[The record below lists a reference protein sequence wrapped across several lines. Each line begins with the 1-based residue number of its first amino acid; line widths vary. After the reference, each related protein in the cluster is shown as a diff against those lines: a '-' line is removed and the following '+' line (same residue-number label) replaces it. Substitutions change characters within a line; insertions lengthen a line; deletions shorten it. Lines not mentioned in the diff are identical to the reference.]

1 MHPPAPTVILFSTDL
16 NGGIGRNLLNLAG
29 AFDAMGIRCRVLL
42 EREEG
47 PYLEQIGQYA
57 GIDTLPT
64 THALLGVPAL
74 ARYLR
79 RHRPD
84 AMLTPNVRLT
94 VLSLRARR
102 LSGHACRIA
111 VNVHNTYS
119 RTFSR
124 LPVHKRERRIRRI
137 ATHYARTDAVI
148 AVSRGVADDLAE
160 LTGLARSA
168 IQVIYN
174 PVVTPSLASMARAA
188 ATDVWL
194 DDDGP
199 PVILAVG
206 RLEPQKGLM
215 NLIEAFEQLC
225 RQRPC
230 RLLILGEGSERDALT
245 RRIQASPVRAGIR
258 LPGNTDN
265 PYACMA
271 RASLLVLSSTWEGFG
286 NVLVEAMACG
296 TPVVATDC
304 PHGPREILEEGRL
317 GSLVP
322 MNDPAALATAMGHA
336 LDTPIAP
343 GVLQAAAQAYR
354 SDRIA
359 RAYLEQLLPHE
370 YRGTTPSTGKE
381 PE

>member
-1 MHPPAPTVILFSTDL
+1 MHPQASTITLFSTDL
-16 NGGIGRNLLNLAG
+16 NGGIGRNLLNLAS
-29 AFDAMGIRCRVLL
+29 AFNDMGIHCRVLL
-42 EREEG
+42 ERSEG
-47 PYLEQIGQYA
+47 PYLKQIGQYA
-57 GIDTLPT
+57 RIDTLPT

-74 ARYLR
+74 ARYLG

-84 AMLTPNVRLT
+84 AILTPNTRLT

-102 LSGHACRIA
+102 LSGHPCRIA

-119 RTFSR
+119 RTFNR
-124 LPVHKRERRIRRI
+124 LPTHKRDRRIRRI
-137 ATHYARTDAVI
+137 ATHYVRTDAII

-160 LTGLARSA
+160 LTGLARSS

-174 PVVTPSLASMARAA
+174 PVITPSLANMAHADA
-188 ATDVWL
+188 PEPWL
-194 DDDGP
+194 DDGGP
-199 PVILAVG
+199 MVILAVG
-206 RLEPQKGLM
+206 RLEPQKGFIT
-215 NLIEAFEQLC
+215 LIEAFEQVC

-230 RLLILGEGSERDALT
+230 RLLIMGEGSERDALT
-245 RRIQASPVRAGIR
+245 RRIQASPARADIR

-265 PYACMA
+265 PYAYMA
-271 RASLLVLSSTWEGFG
+271 KAKLLVLSSNWEGFG

-317 GSLVP
+317 GPLVP
-322 MNDPAALATAMGHA
+322 VNDPTALATAMVHA
-336 LDTPIAP
+336 LDTPTVAD
-343 GVLQAAAQAYR
+343 VLQAAAQAYR

-359 RAYLEQLLPHE
+359 RAYLEQLLPHK
-370 YRGTTPSTGKE
+370 YRGIITSTGKE